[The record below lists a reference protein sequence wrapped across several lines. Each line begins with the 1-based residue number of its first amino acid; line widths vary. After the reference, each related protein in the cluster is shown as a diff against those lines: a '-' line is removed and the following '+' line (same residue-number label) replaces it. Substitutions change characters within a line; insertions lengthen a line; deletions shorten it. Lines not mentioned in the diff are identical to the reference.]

1 MNQSFKNQ
9 LLKNLK
15 NQSFK
20 NQLLKNQKKRR
31 KMKMTATTILITA
44 MPMMK
49 NITMMNMIMMM
60 IWKMM
65 KMVKKLRSQLI
76 NSQEIKEKEKEVKV
90 ILMTK
95 TKTIMTVREY
105 V

>member
-1 MNQSFKNQ
+1 
-9 LLKNLK
+9 
-15 NQSFK
+15 
-20 NQLLKNQKKRR
+20 
-31 KMKMTATTILITA
+31 MTATTILITA

-76 NSQEIKEKEKEVKV
+76 NSQEIKEKEVKV

>member
-1 MNQSFKNQ
+1 
-9 LLKNLK
+9 
-15 NQSFK
+15 
-20 NQLLKNQKKRR
+20 
-31 KMKMTATTILITA
+31 MKMTATTILITA

-49 NITMMNMIMMM
+49 NITMMNMIMM
-60 IWKMM
+60 KMM
-65 KMVKKLRSQLI
+65 TMVKKLRSQFL

>member
-1 MNQSFKNQ
+1 MNMMIIIIWMESQSF
-9 LLKNLK
+9 
-15 NQSFK
+15 
-20 NQLLKNQKKRR
+20 
-31 KMKMTATTILITA
+31 
-44 MPMMK
+44 
-49 NITMMNMIMMM
+49 
-60 IWKMM
+60 

-105 V
+105 I

>member
-1 MNQSFKNQ
+1 
-9 LLKNLK
+9 
-15 NQSFK
+15 
-20 NQLLKNQKKRR
+20 
-31 KMKMTATTILITA
+31 MKMTATTILITA